1 MTDTISAIKVWL
13 LAYGPD
19 LILALVILVVGIKLA
34 GSLSRII
41 QRLMKKGNLD
51 PSLVSFL
58 GSLSRW
64 LLITF
69 VVIAALERV
78 GFETSSL
85 VAVLGAATLAVALSL
100 KDQLSNLAA
109 GVLLLIF
116 RPFRLGETI
125 EGAGVLGTVEEIS
138 ILTTRLKTPDG
149 KVVIVPNGKL
159 TGDTITNV
167 SRNPHR
173 RIDMVIGIG
182 YDDDLPKAKRV
193 LEEILA
199 AEPRVLDDP
208 APRVMVSELA
218 DSSVN
223 LAVRP
228 WVRQEDWWSTRCHL
242 LETIKLRLDAEGISI
257 PYPQQDVHLYRQ
269 AQPKAQ

>member
-1 MTDTISAIKVWL
+1 MSETISALKDWL
-13 LAYGPD
+13 FTYGPD
-19 LILALVILVVGIKLA
+19 LLLALVILVVGIKLA
-34 GSLSRII
+34 GSISRII
-41 QRLMKKGNLD
+41 QRLMKKANLD

-64 LLITF
+64 LIITF
-69 VVIAALERV
+69 VVIAALQRV
-78 GFETSSL
+78 GFETTSL
-85 VAVLGAATLAVALSL
+85 VAVLGAAALAISLSL

-109 GVLLLIF
+109 GVLLLVF
-116 RPFRLGETI
+116 RPFRLGEFI
-125 EGAGVLGTVEEIS
+125 EGAGVSGTVES
-138 ILTTRLKTPDG
+138 INILSTQLKTPDG
-149 KVVIVPNGKL
+149 KAVIVPNQKL
-159 TGDTITNV
+159 TGDKITNF

-173 RIDMVIGIG
+173 RIDLVIGIG
-182 YDDDLPKAKRV
+182 YDDDLKRAKAV
-193 LEEILA
+193 LKEVLA

-208 APRVMVSELA
+208 APSVVVSELA

-228 WVRQEDWWSTRCHL
+228 WVRRQDWWSTRCQL

-269 AQPKAQ
+269 EEGA

>member
-1 MTDTISAIKVWL
+1 MSDTLSALKDWL
-13 LAYGPD
+13 FTYGPD
-19 LILALVILVVGIKLA
+19 LLLALVILVVGIKLA

-41 QRLMKKGNLD
+41 QRLMKKASLD

-64 LLITF
+64 LIITF

-78 GFETSSL
+78 GFETTSL
-85 VAVLGAATLAVALSL
+85 VAVLGAATLAIALSL

-125 EGAGVLGTVEEIS
+125 EGCGVLGTVENIS
-138 ILTTRLKTPDG
+138 ILTTQLKTPDG
-149 KVVIVPNGKL
+149 KAVILPNSSL
-159 TGDTITNV
+159 TGDKIINF
-167 SRNPHR
+167 SRNPLR
-173 RIDMVIGIG
+173 RIDLVIGIG
-182 YDDDLPKAKRV
+182 YDDDLKRAKEV
-193 LEEILA
+193 LKEILA
-199 AEPRVLDDP
+199 AEPRVVEDP
-208 APRVMVSELA
+208 APSVVVSELA

-223 LAVRP
+223 FAVRP

-242 LETIKLRLDAEGISI
+242 IETIKLRLDAEGISI
-257 PYPQQDVHLYRQ
+257 PYPQQDVHLHQ
-269 AQPKAQ
+269 AQAG